1 MNKSIPAERPS
12 TYNGTLDDLV
22 HYSRDQILDYYRMV
36 ADSLP
41 SYVVLFEVEGDTYR
55 TVFANAPT
63 RLMDGFNTTFMYTID
78 EAYNEHDKAYMHD
91 MFEAC
96 IQTGKPV
103 IREIQLTTERE
114 AVQFWIT
121 STAIPIADQSG
132 AIRYIMTYSQDI
144 TERKLYEQEQARL
157 FNELSTPLL
166 SISDSIV
173 VMPLI
178 GSIDTQRVQHMI
190 TTLLSGVAELRAK
203 SVILD
208 ITGVPVVDTQVA
220 NALLQAAQSVRLLG
234 AQIILCGIR
243 PEVAQVLVNLG
254 VDFSQLST
262 HATLQSAITATL

>member
-1 MNKSIPAERPS
+1 MNPTPLVGRPS

-22 HYSRDQILDYYRMV
+22 HYSREQILDYYRMT
-36 ADSLP
+36 ADHLP
-41 SYVVLFEVEGDTYR
+41 LYIVLFEIEGDTYR
-55 TVFANAPT
+55 TIFANAPT
-63 RLMDGFNTTFMYTID
+63 RMMDGFNKTFMYTID
-78 EAYNEHDKAYMHD
+78 ESYNEHDKVNMRD
-91 MFEAC
+91 MFETA
-96 IQTGKPV
+96 IQTRKPV
-103 IREIQLTTERE
+103 IREIQMTTERE

-121 STAIPIADQSG
+121 STIIPIPDQSG
-132 AIRYIMTYSQDI
+132 QIKYLMSYSQDI

-166 SISDSIV
+166 SISDTIV

-178 GSIDTQRVQHMI
+178 GTIDSQRVQHMI
-190 TTLLSGVAELRAK
+190 TTLLNGVAELHAK
-203 SVILD
+203 NVILD

-220 NALLQAAQSVRLLG
+220 NALIQAAQSVRLLG

-262 HATLQSAITATL
+262 HATLQSAITATI